1 MASLCEA
8 APVRRSARPFISLMD
23 AKRTILGL
31 TQEAIATPEGFVTS
45 VVNRHILAG
54 NGNKPAFIAQVRLQ
68 ALCIA
73 GNIHSLKTFLHEF
86 TQAHGILATELL
98 VNGYVYAG
106 NGVPNCPPIFM
117 TPILAAVLWN
127 TDKEIPRLLYS
138 YGASL
143 EAGLD
148 STFPEEKVHAIPYFD
163 HLSGGAWGPYHQPM
177 WRHLPEFAQIVQEVR
192 SLAGEPGSETGW
204 MQPYRPVV

>member
-1 MASLCEA
+1 
-8 APVRRSARPFISLMD
+8 MD

-45 VVNRHILAG
+45 VVNHILAG

-148 STFPEEKVHAIPYFD
+148 STFPEEKVHA
-163 HLSGGAWGPYHQPM
+163 YHT
-177 WRHLPEFAQIVQEVR
+177 LTIFLV
-192 SLAGEPGSETGW
+192 EPGDLTISRCGATFLSLHRL
-204 MQPYRPVV
+204 YRRSAPLQGNQAPRLDGCNLIDRLFKAISYSRYAFYGKSSL